1 MAALVMSKLLHS
13 SALGLL
19 LAFVPITHAHA
30 ADTKLQANAVLSFD
44 FPNLPDTLMT
54 LSSGEKK
61 PARLTAQLPE
71 NYSRDG
77 KFPLFIFLTGGA
89 GGRGDAQ
96 PSARELVG
104 TRHFIC
110 VNLPQ
115 FKRSYSTNEAFRG
128 VVISTE
134 DFATVS
140 GAYRTMLEK
149 LLDTVPN
156 ITPQGST
163 LGGFSNG
170 ANTTAVLL
178 AGQDEFI
185 LRHFDSFFL
194 IEGGFGPLNANI
206 LQKPAIKRCRFLILR
221 GDAPEDEH
229 PGVRESN
236 EYQARALESAAR
248 EFHLDFTSVVMRGA
262 GHALPPNYE
271 ILLGQWSQG
280 EKLSA
285 QETK

>member
-1 MAALVMSKLLHS
+1 MNKLLHS
-13 SALGLL
+13 PALGLL
-19 LAFVPITHAHA
+19 LAFVPITHA
-30 ADTKLQANAVLSFD
+30 ADAKLQANAVLSFD

-54 LSSGEKK
+54 LSNGEKK

-77 KFPLFIFLTGGA
+77 KFPLFIFLTGGG

-104 TRHFIC
+104 TRHFVC

-128 VVISTE
+128 VVISME

-140 GAYRTMLEK
+140 GAYRTMLQK
-149 LLDTVPN
+149 LLDIVPN
-156 ITPQGST
+156 ITPQRST

-206 LQKPAIKRCRFLILR
+206 LQKPAMKRCRF
-221 GDAPEDEH
+221 
-229 PGVRESN
+229 
-236 EYQARALESAAR
+236 
-248 EFHLDFTSVVMRGA
+248 
-262 GHALPPNYE
+262 
-271 ILLGQWSQG
+271 
-280 EKLSA
+280 
-285 QETK
+285 